1 MEQFDTEI
9 IFKSF
14 LIPNL
19 YKRRP
24 SAILFLYKS
33 VMFRMAGQM
42 ETVTLT
48 SLTGQSLLKA
58 LAPDEAPTSRLWPI
72 ETFSSGCTPLLF

>member
-1 MEQFDTEI
+1 
-9 IFKSF
+9 
-14 LIPNL
+14 
-19 YKRRP
+19 
-24 SAILFLYKS
+24 
-33 VMFRMAGQM
+33 MFGMAGQM
-42 ETVTLT
+42 ETVTLV